1 MLIGEYI
8 HRLDPKKRLAIPAKF
23 RKDFEGKAVITKGLD
38 QCLVLYPLSEWERVA
53 ESLGKLPTG
62 QSENRSFVRDI
73 FSGATDV
80 EIDSLGRIL
89 IPEYLK
95 KFAGLAEKV
104 VVVGVYKRLEIWNEE
119 KWNEYKSRIEKQTDV
134 LAEKLGQ
141 LGVY

>member
-1 MLIGEYI
+1 MLIGEYT
-8 HRLDPKKRLAIPAKF
+8 HRLDPKKRIAIPAKF
-23 RKDFEGKAVITKGLD
+23 RKDLGNKAVITKGLD
-38 QCLVLYPLSEWERVA
+38 QCLILYPLAEWEKVA
-53 ESLGKLPTG
+53 ESLGRLPTG

-89 IPEYLK
+89 IPDYLK
-95 KFAGLAEKV
+95 KFAELREKV
-104 VVVGVYKRLEIWNEE
+104 AIVGVYKRIEIWDE
-119 KWNEYKSRIEKQTDV
+119 KRWEEYKGRVETQTDI